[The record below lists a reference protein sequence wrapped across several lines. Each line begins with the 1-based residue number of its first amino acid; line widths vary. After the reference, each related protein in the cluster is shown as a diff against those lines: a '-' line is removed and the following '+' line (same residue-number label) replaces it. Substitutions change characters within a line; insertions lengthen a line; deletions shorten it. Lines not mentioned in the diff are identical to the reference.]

1 VSVARARELLTLPIL
16 PIDALKAAGVNASQA
31 QTVPPL
37 SDACAARNFVERAR
51 ILVGS
56 CRS

>member
-1 VSVARARELLTLPIL
+1 VNVARARELLMLPIL
-16 PIDALKAAGVNASQA
+16 PINALKAAVINASQG

-37 SDACAARNFVERAR
+37 SDACAARNFVERAGT
-51 ILVGS
+51 LVGI